1 MKENCFRA
9 LAAVVALL
17 PAAVSAAAPAAY
29 PEKPITVVVAFPAG
43 GGGDI
48 GVRQTLN
55 AVAARSGFSFIVDN
69 RAGAGGLI
77 GAAYAAKAA
86 PDGYTLFHGTA
97 TTLAITPAFRRKDM
111 PYDSIRDFAA
121 ISHMG
126 NTTVVILANAD
137 LPANNVAEL
146 VALAKKQPGKLSYA
160 TNGIGGT
167 FHLTGEWL
175 NQAAGIRLV
184 HVPYKEV
191 GQSFVDAVTGRI
203 ELVINGI
210 AATRKLVSAKKLKII
225 ATGGA
230 QRGAAW
236 DMAPTLSE
244 TFPGMVVPF
253 WEGLFAPA
261 RTPPEIIDRLSR
273 EVAAAS
279 KDPSYRQLQEV
290 SGREPIGSTPAEMAE
305 LLKSS
310 LSLYVKLVETA
321 GLKTEN

>member
-1 MKENCFRA
+1 MKRYWPNLVIVAMA
-9 LAAVVALL
+9 LVPALVA
-17 PAAVSAAAPAAY
+17 AAY
-29 PEKPITVVVAFPAG
+29 PDKPITVVVAFPAG

-48 GVRQTLN
+48 GIRQTLN
-55 AVAARSGFSFIVDN
+55 AVGAKTGFQFVVDN

-77 GAAYAAKAA
+77 GASFAAKAA

-97 TTLAITPAFRRKDM
+97 TTLAIAPAFRKKDM
-111 PYDSIRDFAA
+111 PYDSIRDFTAV
-121 ISHMG
+121 SHVA
-126 NTTVVILANAD
+126 NTTVVILANPA
-137 LPANNVAEL
+137 LPANSVAEL
-146 VALAKKQPGKLSYA
+146 VALAKKQPGTLSYG

-175 NQAAGIRLV
+175 NQLAGIKLV

-191 GQSFVDAVTGRI
+191 GQSFVDASTGRI
-203 ELVINGI
+203 QLVINGI
-210 AATRKLVSAKKLKII
+210 AATRNLVNSKKLKII

-236 DMAPTLSE
+236 NMAPTLSE

-261 RTPPEIIDRLSR
+261 RTPAEAIDRLSR
-273 EVAAAS
+273 EIAATTQ
-279 KDPSYRQLQEV
+279 DPAYRALLES
-290 SGREPIGSTPAEMAE
+290 SGREPVGASAAEMNE

-310 LSLYVKLVETA
+310 LTLYRKLVDEA
-321 GLKTEN
+321 GLKTED

>member
-1 MKENCFRA
+1 MKESCLLLRSIG
-9 LAAVVALL
+9 VALL
-17 PAAVSAAAPAAY
+17 LALLSMAVPAAY

-55 AVAARSGFSFIVDN
+55 AVTAKIGLNFIVDN

-77 GAAYAAKAA
+77 GASYAAKAA

-97 TTLAITPAFRRKDM
+97 TTLAIAPAFRRKDM
-111 PYDSIRDFAA
+111 PYDSVRDFAP
-121 ISHMG
+121 ISHLG

-137 LPANNVAEL
+137 LPANNLAEL
-146 VALAKKQPGKLSYA
+146 IALAKKQPGKLSYG

-175 NQAAGIRLV
+175 NQVAGINLV

-203 ELVINGI
+203 PIVINGI
-210 AATRKLVSAKKLKII
+210 AATRKLVTAKKLKII
-225 ATGGA
+225 VTGGA

-261 RTPPEIIDRLSR
+261 KTPPEIIDRLSR
-273 EVAAAS
+273 DIAATI
-279 KDPSYRQLQEV
+279 KDPAYRPQLEAN
-290 SGREPIGSTPAEMAE
+290 GREPVGSTAAEMGE

-310 LSLYVKLVETA
+310 LTLYQKLVETA

>member
-1 MKENCFRA
+1 
-9 LAAVVALL
+9 V
-17 PAAVSAAAPAAY
+17 
-29 PEKPITVVVAFPAG
+29 
-43 GGGDI
+43 
-48 GVRQTLN
+48 LN
-55 AVAARSGFSFIVDN
+55 AVTAKFGHSFIVDN

-77 GAAYAAKAA
+77 GASHAAKAA
-86 PDGYTLFHGTA
+86 PDGYNMFHGTA
-97 TTLAITPAFRRKDM
+97 TTLAIAPAFRKKDM
-111 PYDSIRDFAA
+111 PYDSIRDFAPV
-121 ISHMG
+121 SHLG

-137 LPANNVAEL
+137 LPANNIAEL
-146 VALAKKQPGKLSYA
+146 IALAKKQPGKLSYG

-175 NQAAGIRLV
+175 NQIAGINLV

-203 ELVINGI
+203 PIVINGI

-261 RTPPEIIDRLSR
+261 KTPPEFIDRISR
-273 EVAAAS
+273 DIAATIR
-279 KDPSYRQLQEV
+279 DPVYRPQLEAN
-290 SGREPIGSTPAEMAE
+290 GREPIGSTPQEMAD

-310 LSLYVKLVETA
+310 LSLYQKLVETT